1 MQIKD
6 LGNPLFPS
14 LVNLLYLHFHY
25 QMPVAKSS
33 PANSN
38 DSASAYEDDGSGNYD
53 NYENYENYDSYESS
67 VKAPSINSN
76 NNATQLKF
84 ETQVGNFEEEGE
96 DDEPEDGK
104 KTKSGRRKI
113 NIEYIKDKSRR
124 HITFSKRKNGIM
136 KKAYELATLTGT
148 QVLLLVVSESGLVY
162 TFTTAK
168 LSPVVKTDEGQ
179 MIVQK
184 CLSNQYDIEE
194 DDYTPAQDR
203 ASKRGRPTRA
213 ETETHSL
220 KRQRTTEFNETTLA
234 EATKASMR
242 APIAPVPAV
251 PNLDS
256 VANGHQHTS
265 HSSAP
270 QNLAHF
276 NRNPQDEYTPR
287 TTFYDSAYLDFDN
300 INPTEVLHNPI
311 DQYQSSAAAAA
322 AAGAYEYVGN

>member
-1 MQIKD
+1 
-6 LGNPLFPS
+6 
-14 LVNLLYLHFHY
+14 
-25 QMPVAKSS
+25 MPVAKSS

-38 DSASAYEDDGSGNYD
+38 DSASAYEDDGSA
-53 NYENYENYDSYESS
+53 NYEASAAVEANQ
-67 VKAPSINSN
+67 P
-76 NNATQLKF
+76 LRF
-84 ETQVGNFEEEGE
+84 ETQIGNFDEDVEDEE
-96 DDEPEDGK
+96 EDGK
-104 KTKSGRRKI
+104 KSKSGRRKI

-184 CLSNQYDIEE
+184 CLSNQYDIEGE
-194 DDYTPAQDR
+194 DFEPSIQDR
-203 ASKRGRPTRA
+203 ANKRGRPSRA
-213 ETETHSL
+213 ETDSHPL

-242 APIAPVPAV
+242 APIAPVPQI
-251 PNLDS
+251 PNLEQQHQS
-256 VANGHQHTS
+256 V
-265 HSSAP
+265 
-270 QNLAHF
+270 NLAHF

-287 TTFYDSAYLDFDN
+287 TTFYDSSYLDFDQLTPN
-300 INPTEVLHNPI
+300 EVLHNTI
-311 DQYQSSAAAAA
+311 DQYPATSAAAT
-322 AAGAYEYVGN
+322 GAYEYVGN